1 LQCTSPGKEQFVEHA
16 SSLTGSIALDIAI
29 VFILVLAN
37 AFFVAS
43 EFALVSVRKT
53 RIDQLAAEGNSAA
66 AVVQRAVR
74 DLDRYIAAT
83 QVGITIAS
91 LLLGGLGEQTLEPIL
106 TPLFTW
112 APEEWRGVTRGALVA
127 GFAYFIMTAMHVII
141 GELMPKSIAL
151 QRAEQTALRIG
162 RPMTFFALLFS
173 PLIWLLNGIGN
184 YLLRLLGFN
193 AAEGHSQVHSPEEL
207 DLIFT
212 ESHKGGEINQTEF
225 DILHRVV
232 RFSDTT
238 ARAIMVPR
246 LEMQT
251 LPMTITRSALTEFLQ
266 GRPHTRIPVYE
277 SSLDEIVGVVN
288 SKDLEHL
295 INRELSQELEALQIA
310 VSRNNNGQH
319 IQVSSRSE
327 EEEKTLDLS
336 PFVYAAAVV
345 PETIRIDR
353 LLTELKKSRQQMA
366 IVIDE
371 YGGAV
376 GLVTLVDLL
385 EQVFGDLPD
394 EEAEETEPDI
404 LKQPDGSIRVAG
416 GVSID
421 EVNELFGFGFPTN
434 EAVTMAG
441 LILQVLGRIASVGD
455 EVEINQIRI
464 RVETVDRFRITT
476 LSLFPPA
483 ESPNEPASAANA
495 E

>member
-1 LQCTSPGKEQFVEHA
+1 VEHS
-16 SSLTGSIALDIAI
+16 SSLTGSIAFDIAI
-29 VFILVLAN
+29 VMILVLAN
-37 AFFVAS
+37 SFFVAS

-83 QVGITIAS
+83 QVGITLAS
-91 LLLGGLGEQTLEPIL
+91 LLLGGIGEQTLEPIL
-106 TPLFTW
+106 TPLFIW
-112 APEEWRGVTRGALVA
+112 APEQWQGVTRGALVA
-127 GFAYFIMTAMHVII
+127 GFAYFIMTALHVII

-162 RPMTFFALLFS
+162 RPMAFFALIFS

-184 YLLRLLGFN
+184 FLLRLLGFH
-193 AAEGHSQVHSPEEL
+193 AAEGHSQVHSPQEL

-266 GRPHTRIPVYE
+266 SRPHTRIPIYE
-277 SSLDEIVGVVN
+277 SSLDDIVGIVN

-295 INRELSQELEALQIA
+295 INRELSQELEDVKAA
-310 VSRNNNGQH
+310 VSRKHNGQH
-319 IQVSSRSE
+319 TLAGSHTE
-327 EEEKTLDLS
+327 EEEKTLDLA
-336 PFVYAAAVV
+336 PFVYNAAIV
-345 PETIRIDR
+345 PETIRIDT
-353 LLTELKKSRQQMA
+353 LLTELRKSRQQMA

-371 YGGAV
+371 YGGTV

-385 EQVFGDLPD
+385 EQVFGELPD

-404 LKQPDGSIRVAG
+404 LKHPDGTIQVAG
-416 GVSID
+416 SVSID
-421 EVNELFGFGFPTN
+421 EMNELFGFGFPTN

-441 LILQVLGRIASVGD
+441 LFLQVLGRIASIGD
-455 EVEINQIRI
+455 EVEINQVRI
-464 RVETVDRFRITT
+464 RVENVDRFRITT

-483 ESPNEPASAANA
+483 GSLNETTPSANA

>member
-1 LQCTSPGKEQFVEHA
+1 MEHA
-16 SSLTGSIALDIAI
+16 TSTLTGSVVLDVAI
-29 VFILVLAN
+29 VFVLVLAN

-106 TPLFTW
+106 TPLFIW
-112 APEEWRGVTRGALVA
+112 MPDQWGGVTRAALVA
-127 GFAYFIMTAMHVII
+127 GFAYFIMTALHVII

-151 QRAEQTALRIG
+151 QRAESTALRIG
-162 RPMTFFALLFS
+162 RPMAFFALVFS

-184 YLLRLLGFN
+184 FFLRLLGFH

-207 DLIFT
+207 DMIFT

-225 DILHRVV
+225 EILHRVV

-251 LPMTITRSALTEFLQ
+251 LPLKIMRNELEDFLKP
-266 GRPHTRIPVYE
+266 RPHTRIPVFQE
-277 SSLDEIVGVVN
+277 SMDEIVGIVN

-295 INRELSQELEALQIA
+295 VNQELSREVERLKTS
-310 VSRNNNGQH
+310 VSGGRNGQ
-319 IQVSSRSE
+319 RTKDAGPAAE
-327 EEEKTLDLS
+327 EEPLDLM
-336 PFVYAAAVV
+336 PLVFDAAFV
-345 PETIRIDR
+345 PETIRIDK
-353 LLTELKKSRQQMA
+353 LLGELKKSRQQIA

-371 YGGAV
+371 YGGTS
-376 GLVTLVDLL
+376 GLVTLADLL

-394 EEAEETEPDI
+394 EEADETEPDI
-404 LKQPDGSIRVAG
+404 LKRPDGSVQLAG
-416 GVSID
+416 SVSID
-421 EVNELFGFGFPTN
+421 EVNELFGFGFPSI

-441 LILQVLGRIASVGD
+441 LVLHSLGRIASVGD
-455 EVEINQIRI
+455 EVEVNGLRI
-464 RVETVDRFRITT
+464 RVEKVDRFRIAT
-476 LSLFPPA
+476 LGLFLPEDKPA
-483 ESPNEPASAANA
+483 ETPSADQ
-495 E
+495 EE

>member
-1 LQCTSPGKEQFVEHA
+1 MHTT

-29 VFILVLAN
+29 VFLLVLAN
-37 AFFVAS
+37 SFFVAS

-66 AVVQRAVR
+66 GIVQRAVH

-83 QVGITIAS
+83 QVGITLAS
-91 LLLGGLGEQTLEPIL
+91 LLLGGLGEQTLEPLL
-106 TPLFTW
+106 TPIFMW
-112 APEEWRGVTRGALVA
+112 APEEWRGITRTTVVA
-127 GFAYFIMTAMHVII
+127 GFAYFIMTALHVII

-151 QRAEQTALRIG
+151 QRAESTALRIG
-162 RPMTFFALLFS
+162 RPMAFFAVVFS
-173 PLIWLLNGIGN
+173 PLIWLLNGVGN
-184 YLLRLLGFN
+184 FLLRLLGFH

-251 LPMTITRSALTEFLQ
+251 LPITVTRRALIDFLQ
-266 GRPHTRIPVYE
+266 SRPHTRIPVYE
-277 SSLDEIVGVVN
+277 NSLDELVGIVN

-295 INRELSQELEALQIA
+295 INRELSQELEEARSAI
-310 VSRNNNGQH
+310 SNRDDGQH
-319 IQVSSRSE
+319 VLDGNRAA
-327 EEEKTLDLS
+327 EEKLLDLT
-336 PFVYAAAVV
+336 PVVAAAAVV

-353 LLTELKKSRQQMA
+353 LLTELKKQRQQIA

-371 YGGAV
+371 YGGTV

-394 EEAEETEPDI
+394 EEAEETEPEI
-404 LKQPDGSIRVAG
+404 IEHPDGSIQVAG
-416 GVSID
+416 SVNID
-421 EVNELFGFGFPTN
+421 EVNELFGFGFPTD

-441 LILQVLGRIASVGD
+441 LVVNALGRIASVGD
-455 EVEINQIRI
+455 EVKINHIRI
-464 RVETVDRFRITT
+464 RVEKVDRFRIA
-476 LSLFPPA
+476 SLNLVPPTGTAA
-483 ESPNEPASAANA
+483 ETSPSGNTE
-495 E
+495 